1 MAKLV
6 LHIPGGGTRDIKLD
20 LGRLT
25 IGRRADNDVCLP
37 YPAVSAEHAAIVTVL
52 DDSFLEDLQSTN
64 GTLVNGKR
72 VVKHFLR
79 DRDTIDVGRVQLVYV
94 VNESETIAAA
104 EEEAKGSEAS
114 LAPDIRGG
122 SANDVEAED
131 GDEIVGQQDTEGF
144 GNRDYVL
151 IDESDEDAAAAGAVP
166 HTRVVDNLLSDL
178 METNL
183 GAMVAVEIPPAVSA
197 VPATSRTEAIE
208 DDIARGV
215 YVEVL
220 NGPNAGQIVPMT
232 RRRFVL
238 GKAGATVA
246 EIRRDENRFSL
257 VPIDI
262 EAMSL
267 VNEEPVPDCG
277 VLLEFGDSIE
287 VAGVKLRFGRRTPL

>member
-6 LHIPGGGTRDIKLD
+6 LHIPGGGTRDIKLN

-79 DRDTIDVGRVQLVYV
+79 DRDTIDVGRVRLVYL
-94 VNESETIAAA
+94 VNESESTATTH
-104 EEEAKGSEAS
+104 EEAKGSEAQS
-114 LAPDIRGG
+114 SPAVREV
-122 SANDVEAED
+122 SANDAEEAESEETVEEQGTD
-131 GDEIVGQQDTEGF
+131 DFETHGG
-144 GNRDYVL
+144 VL
-151 IDESDEDAAAAGAVP
+151 ISAGDVDTAAGVMSQ
-166 HTRVVDNLLSDL
+166 TRVVDNLLSDL
-178 METNL
+178 MESNL

-197 VPATSRTEAIE
+197 VPATSRTAEAID

-246 EIRRDENRFSL
+246 HIRREGNVFSL
-257 VPIDI
+257 VPVDPD
-262 EAMSL
+262 ATTL
-267 VNEEPVPDCG
+267 VNGESVAPEG
-277 VLLEFGDSIE
+277 VTLAFGDSIE

>member
-37 YPAVSAEHAAIVTVL
+37 YPAVSAEHAAVVTVL

-72 VVKHFLR
+72 VLKHFLR
-79 DRDTIDVGRVQLVYV
+79 DRDTIDVGRVELVYL
-94 VNESETIAAA
+94 VNESESMPAAQ
-104 EEEAKGSEAS
+104 EEPKGSEAPV
-114 LAPDIRGG
+114 LPDMRGA
-122 SANDVEAED
+122 SANDVEEEESDESFGPED
-131 GDEIVGQQDTEGF
+131 FEDPDH
-144 GNRDYVL
+144 VL
-151 IDESDEDAAAAGAVP
+151 IGESDEDAAVGAIP
-166 HTRVVDNLLSDL
+166 QTRVVDNLLSDL
-178 METNL
+178 MKTNL

-197 VPATSRTEAIE
+197 VPAASRRVEAID

-262 EAMSL
+262 EALSL